1 VAYGT
6 GTAYAF
12 TTAGTSGQI
21 LQSNG
26 AAAPSWV
33 AAPAA
38 TLTIGS
44 SVVSGATAGRLLL
57 TTTSGANQ
65 VLNQDSLL
73 NYDTTNDRL
82 GIGVAS
88 PTATLHL
95 AAGVAA
101 NPQMLLVPS
110 AVTPS
115 GTTNGSI
122 WCNTVSSNTRL
133 TMYKDTGYTNVITLD
148 RNPDLATSGSGIIQA
163 DANGTLSKG
172 ADLTALGI
180 YAETVGSTIQ
190 NTTTT
195 TSVFN
200 TVTGVTTL
208 PANFFAVGKTIT
220 IFISGTYAQASGS
233 NSCTIALTIG
243 GVAMGSIVLTH
254 GNSLGATYFDAE
266 FTLTCRTSGASG
278 TIQYQ
283 GKGVLNTSSVSFYF
297 QNSTTSGN
305 INTTTTNAIAVTG
318 TWSAANGANIL
329 VTGIHYANYI
339 N

>member
-1 VAYGT
+1 MTASSPLSSSGGTAPNITLGTVPIANGGTNATATPTNGGVAYGT

-95 AAGVAA
+95 AYR
-101 NPQMLLVPS
+101 
-110 AVTPS
+110 S
-115 GTTNGSI
+115 G
-122 WCNTVSSNTRL
+122 L
-133 TMYKDTGYTNVITLD
+133 
-148 RNPDLATSGSGIIQA
+148 
-163 DANGTLSKG
+163 
-172 ADLTALGI
+172 
-180 YAETVGSTIQ
+180 
-190 NTTTT
+190 
-195 TSVFN
+195 
-200 TVTGVTTL
+200 
-208 PANFFAVGKTIT
+208 
-220 IFISGTYAQASGS
+220 
-233 NSCTIALTIG
+233 
-243 GVAMGSIVLTH
+243 
-254 GNSLGATYFDAE
+254 
-266 FTLTCRTSGASG
+266 
-278 TIQYQ
+278 
-283 GKGVLNTSSVSFYF
+283 
-297 QNSTTSGN
+297 
-305 INTTTTNAIAVTG
+305 
-318 TWSAANGANIL
+318 
-329 VTGIHYANYI
+329 
-339 N
+339 